1 MQKNVSAHVMVVITS
16 MVYVIMVAF
25 RDGWDISAMNEMVM
39 VFFYKCLIFVSLKL
53 LKIVR

>member
-16 MVYVIMVAF
+16 MDYVIMVVS

>member
-16 MVYVIMVAF
+16 MVYVIMVVF